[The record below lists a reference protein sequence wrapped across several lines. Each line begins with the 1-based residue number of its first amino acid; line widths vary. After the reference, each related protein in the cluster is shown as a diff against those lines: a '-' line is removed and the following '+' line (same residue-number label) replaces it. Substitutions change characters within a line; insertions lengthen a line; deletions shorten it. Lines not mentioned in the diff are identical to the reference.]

1 MSRSAGPRAG
11 FTLLELA
18 IVLTILGVLTM
29 LATREISQVQDQQR
43 FEASQRGLE
52 TIREAVWGSPD
63 DRAPD
68 GTGVRAG
75 FVADVGR
82 LPVRIDELWTIP
94 SGAGIDGF
102 DLRPGGG
109 DGEVRVPGGWRG
121 PYVRLSWN
129 ATNLVDGWGNAYT
142 NRMVSGIWQVGHR
155 GADGAEGGTNVDQDV
170 FIDFREEDVKAW
182 AWGQVDVDTNLLV
195 PGLSYAVQ
203 VRVFRPDGTCENFDG
218 GTFGYPTSQIQWA
231 TAEAVPVGLRAVRA
245 YLGGAASNRSAIR
258 YLSLQPGTNGPVR
271 LEIH

>member
-1 MSRSAGPRAG
+1 MFDSVEGPVHRGGLDAQQ
-11 FTLLELA
+11 LAEHRVEVDVLE
-18 IVLTILGVLTM
+18 GG
-29 LATREISQVQDQQR
+29 
-43 FEASQRGLE
+43 EASFLVGEGLIAFLE
-52 TIREAVWGSPD
+52 I
-63 DRAPD
+63 
-68 GTGVRAG
+68 
-75 FVADVGR
+75 
-82 LPVRIDELWTIP
+82 
-94 SGAGIDGF
+94 
-102 DLRPGGG
+102 
-109 DGEVRVPGGWRG
+109 
-121 PYVRLSWN
+121 
-129 ATNLVDGWGNAYT
+129 
-142 NRMVSGIWQVGHR
+142 